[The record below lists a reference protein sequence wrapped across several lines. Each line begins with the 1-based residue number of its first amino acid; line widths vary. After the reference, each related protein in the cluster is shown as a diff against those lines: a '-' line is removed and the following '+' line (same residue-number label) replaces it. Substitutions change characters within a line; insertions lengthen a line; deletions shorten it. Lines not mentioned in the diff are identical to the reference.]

1 MKGIGI
7 ASRAETLPPFLAME
21 VLERA
26 QALERQGAHVIHLEL
41 GEPDFPTPACIQSA
55 ALEALRAGRTKY
67 THSLGI
73 RELREAIA
81 AHYARRYQ
89 VRVSP
94 DQILVTAGTSP
105 ALWLVFSAILEG
117 GDEVILTDP
126 HYACYPNVIRFAGGR
141 PVTVPVREREGFQ
154 LDPESVRT
162 MIGAR
167 TKALL
172 INSPANPTGAVL
184 PAPAL
189 RALADLGCPIISDE
203 IYHGLTYEGE
213 EHSILEYTDQAVVL
227 NGFSKAYAMTGWRL
241 GYAIVPGWLIRPLQK
256 MHQNFFISASD
267 FVQRAA
273 IAALTDAGA
282 EVEKMR
288 AIYNERRRF
297 IVQALRRIGFIISQE
312 PQGAF
317 YVLADATGFTADSTR
332 FAFEILDRAHV
343 AATPG
348 IDFGRGAEGHIRFSY
363 ANSLEN
369 IREAVRRIETYL
381 GTRDQGMKGRKDEGS
396 KG

>member
-1 MKGIGI
+1 MKPIGI
-7 ASRAETLPPFLAME
+7 ARRAEALPPFIAME

-26 QALERQGAHVIHLEL
+26 QELERKGEHIIHLEL
-41 GEPDFPTPACIQSA
+41 GEPDFHTPAWIKEVA
-55 ALEALRAGRTKY
+55 VKALQEGRTKY

-81 AHYARRYQ
+81 EHYATRYGVQ
-89 VRVSP
+89 VSP
-94 DQILVTAGTSP
+94 EQVLVTAGTSP
-105 ALWLVFSAILEG
+105 AMWLLFSAVLES

-126 HYACYPNVIRFAGGR
+126 HYACYPNFIRFSGGQPIYVR
-141 PVTVPVREREGFQ
+141 IREREGFQ
-154 LDPESVRT
+154 LDPDAVRER
-162 MIGAR
+162 IGER

-184 PAPAL
+184 PGNRL
-189 RALADLGCPIISDE
+189 KTLADLGPLIVSDE

-213 EHSILEYTDQAVVL
+213 EHSILEYTDHAVVL

-241 GYAIVPGWLIRPLQK
+241 GYAIVPPALIRPLQK

-273 IAALTDAGA
+273 IAVMGGAAA

-288 AIYNERRRF
+288 KIYDERRRF
-297 IVQALRRIGFIISQE
+297 LVEALRRIGFTISRE

-317 YVLADATGFTADSTR
+317 YVLADATAFAADSYR
-332 FAFEILDRAHV
+332 FAFEILEKAKV
-343 AATPG
+343 AVTPG
-348 IDFGRGAEGHIRFSY
+348 IDFGNGAEGHIRFSY
-363 ANSLEN
+363 ANSLDN
-369 IREAVRRIETYL
+369 IREAVRRIEEYL
-381 GTRDQGMKGRKDEGS
+381 AARRS
-396 KG
+396 PHL